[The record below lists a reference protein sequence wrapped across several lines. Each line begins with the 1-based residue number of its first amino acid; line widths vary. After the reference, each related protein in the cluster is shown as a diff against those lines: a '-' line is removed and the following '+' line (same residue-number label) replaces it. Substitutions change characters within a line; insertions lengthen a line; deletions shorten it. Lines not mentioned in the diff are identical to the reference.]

1 MQNVWNGRE
10 EKSWEVI
17 LVNKKLWIWDSNY
30 GELEK
35 EDN

>member
-1 MQNVWNGRE
+1 MQNAWNGRE
-10 EKSWEVI
+10 EKSWEAI
-17 LVNKKLWIWDSNY
+17 SVNKKLWTWDSNY